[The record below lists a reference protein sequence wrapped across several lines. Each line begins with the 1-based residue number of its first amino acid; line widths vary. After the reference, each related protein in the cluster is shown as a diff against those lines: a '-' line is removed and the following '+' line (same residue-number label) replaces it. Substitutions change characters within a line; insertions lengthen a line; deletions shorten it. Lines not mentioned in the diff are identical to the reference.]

1 MAAYSKAVLF
11 YNEKS
16 GQSNRQDQRKI
27 IRAHFNE
34 HNIKLEIVVVP
45 RPNQEMN
52 EIISQAISQGV
63 DLFIAAGGDGTVS
76 MVGDALI
83 ETNIPL
89 GIIPLGTGNLLA
101 QELKIPIN
109 LKKALELIT
118 NGKHDVIDMDTFLL
132 DGRNFIL
139 NASVGLTPRVMEG
152 TQAKEKQ
159 QWGVIAYLISFIQQI
174 LGLKLHQFDV
184 DYDQHMERYKASE
197 ILITNS
203 QATGVEPLKWSD
215 DVFVNDGY
223 LDMLIIRA
231 ANIFDLL
238 GLIISI
244 FVRRQKF
251 NPVIKYIQFKDY
263 CNIETKTPIR
273 TQADGDPV
281 GQTPVNI
288 RVLPGSLKVITSKNG
303 NYQKEK
309 RSEK

>member
-16 GQSNRQDQRKI
+16 GQSNRQDQREV
-27 IRAHFNE
+27 IRAHFSK

-45 RPNQEMN
+45 KPSEEMN
-52 EIISQAISQGV
+52 EIVSQAIVNGV
-63 DLFIAAGGDGTVS
+63 DLFIAAGGDGTIS
-76 MVGDALI
+76 MAGNALI
-83 ETNIPL
+83 ESNIPL

-109 LKKALELIT
+109 LKKSLELIT
-118 NGKHDVIDMDTFLL
+118 AGGYDVIDMDTFTL

-139 NASVGLTPRVMEG
+139 NASVGLTPRVMER

-184 DYDQHMERYKASE
+184 DYDHHKEHYKASE

-203 QATGVEPLKWSD
+203 RATGVEPLKWSD

-244 FVRRQKF
+244 FVRRQKY

-263 CNIETKTPIR
+263 CNIESKTPIR

-288 RVLPGSLKVITSKNG
+288 RVKPGSLKVITSKNG
-303 NYQKEK
+303 NYHKDK
-309 RSEK
+309 RSEA

>member
-16 GQSNRQDQRKI
+16 GQSNRQDQRQK

-34 HNIKLEIVVVP
+34 YNIGLDIVVVP
-45 RPNQEMN
+45 KPQEEIN
-52 EIISQAISQGV
+52 EIVAQAISKDV
-63 DLFIAAGGDGTVS
+63 DLFVAAGGDGTVS
-76 MVGDALI
+76 MVGNALI
-83 ETNIPL
+83 ESSIPL

-109 LKKALELIT
+109 LEKAMVLIT
-118 NGKHDVIDMDTFLL
+118 AGEHDVINMDTFQLN
-132 DGRNFIL
+132 GRNFIL
-139 NASVGLTPRVMEG
+139 NASVGLTPKVMEG
-152 TQAKEKQ
+152 TESKEKQ
-159 QWGVIAYLISFIQQI
+159 QFGVVAYLISFIQQI

-184 DYDQHMERYKASE
+184 DYDHKKEVYTASE

-203 QATGVEPLKWSD
+203 RATGVEPLKWSD

-244 FVRRQKF
+244 FVRRQKY

-263 CNIETKTPIR
+263 CRIGSKTPVR

-281 GQTPVNI
+281 GQTPVKI
-288 RVLPGSLKVITSKNG
+288 HVKPGSLTVITSKNG

-309 RSEK
+309 RSET